1 MICELCKNGGIPGYY
16 TNHSLR
22 ATAATHLYQNNVDEQ
37 IIQEFTGHCSI
48 AVREYKRTSDD
59 QKLMASNCV
68 MGSQLLNKRMKCSD

>member
-1 MICELCKNGGIPGYY
+1 MYGIPGYY

-22 ATAATHLYQNNVDEQ
+22 ATAATRLYQNDVDEQ
-37 IIQEFTGHCSI
+37 IIQEFTGHHSI

-68 MGSQLLNKRMKCSD
+68 NGSQLSNKRMKCSD